1 MGARERIYQE
11 TDKGE
16 RCNFGEVFQTDG
28 RIANLDLELIED
40 DKSFFTI
47 YNPTLNV
54 RDNVMKE

>member
-1 MGARERIYQE
+1 
-11 TDKGE
+11 
-16 RCNFGEVFQTDG
+16 VFQTDG

-54 RDNVMKE
+54 RDDVMKE